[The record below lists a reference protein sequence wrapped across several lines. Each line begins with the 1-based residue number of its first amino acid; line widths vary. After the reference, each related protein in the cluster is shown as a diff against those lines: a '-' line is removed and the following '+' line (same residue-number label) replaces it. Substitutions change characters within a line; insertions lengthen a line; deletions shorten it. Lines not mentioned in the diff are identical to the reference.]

1 MGRAPSLAGKAAL
14 VTGASAGLGRRM
26 ATVLAAHGAAVAIAA
41 RRRDRLDAVAAEIAG
56 QGGRA
61 VPVLLDT
68 ADPASIEAAVTEAE
82 TALGPLHI
90 LVNNAATQRIG
101 WLMDQDE
108 ADWDA
113 LVDTNVKGC
122 WLMSRAVARRMTE
135 NGTGGSIVNISS
147 LLAFRHQKMVG
158 AYGTTKAAIVHL
170 TQAMA
175 LEWAQHGI
183 RVNGIAPGNVI
194 TDMTRDYLTSPHGQG
209 MIPKIPLRRFG
220 EPEDMDGPL
229 LLLAGEGGRY
239 MTGVVIPV
247 DGGHTLSLAL

>member
-1 MGRAPSLAGKAAL
+1 MTSALAGRTAL
-14 VTGASAGLGRRM
+14 VTGASSGLGRRM
-26 ATVLAAHGAAVAIAA
+26 ATVLAAHGAAVAVAA
-41 RRRDRLDAVAAEIAG
+41 RRIDRLDAVAAEIEG

-61 VPVLLDT
+61 VPVRLDT
-68 ADPASIEAAVTEAE
+68 ADPASIEAAVAAAEA
-82 TALGPLHI
+82 ALGPLHI

-101 WLMDQDE
+101 WLMEQDE

-113 LVDTNVKGC
+113 LFDTNLKGC
-122 WLMSRAVARRMTE
+122 WLMSRAAARRMAA
-135 NGTGGSIVNISS
+135 NRTGGSIVNISS

-158 AYGTTKAAIVHL
+158 AYATTKAAIVHL

-183 RVNGIAPGNVI
+183 RVNGIAPGNVV
-194 TDMTRDYLTSPHGQG
+194 TEMTRDYLTSPHGQG
-209 MIPKIPLRRFG
+209 MIRRIPLRRFG

-229 LLLAGEGGRY
+229 LLLVGEGGRY

>member
-1 MGRAPSLAGKAAL
+1 MGGTPSLHGRNAL

-26 ATVLAAHGAAVAIAA
+26 ATVLAAQGAAVAIAA
-41 RRRDRLDAVAAEIAG
+41 RRRDRLDDLAAEIAAA
-56 QGGRA
+56 GGRA

-68 ADPASIEAAVTEAE
+68 ADPTSIEAAVEAAE
-82 TALGPLHI
+82 AALGPLHI
-90 LVNNAATQRIG
+90 LVNNAAAQRIG
-101 WLMDQDE
+101 WLMEQTE

-113 LVDTNVKGC
+113 LVDTNVKGY
-122 WLMSRAVARRMTE
+122 WLMSRAVARRMAA

-147 LLAFRHQKMVG
+147 LLSLRHQKMVG
-158 AYGTTKAAIVHL
+158 AYGATKAAINHL

-183 RVNGIAPGNVI
+183 RVNAIAPGNI
-194 TDMTRDYLTSPHGQG
+194 ETDMTRDYLTSPHGQG
-209 MIPKIPLRRFG
+209 MIRKIPLRRFG
-220 EPEDMDGPL
+220 APEDLDGPL

-239 MTGVVIPV
+239 LTGVVLPV